1 MTVESASYISQLDP
15 TYPTAGDPKSEGD
28 NHLRLVKTVLKTQF
42 PNFGTAAMNA
52 TVGELNYMV
61 GVTSLVQTQ
70 LNTLTSAKAAKA
82 GDTYTGAHDFTGGTI
97 AVPTATVGDAT
108 TKAASTAF
116 VSATAFNAA
125 LPGQTG
131 NAKKFVTTDGANAA
145 WAHIYGAPT
154 VISTDTTA
162 VAGGFYVLTASLT
175 LTLPATPTAGDV
187 VHVSNRS
194 GVATCVIDRNGVNVM
209 GLAENMTLDASDQ
222 PFSLAYTDASRGWV
236 LI

>member
-1 MTVESASYISQLDP
+1 MTVETASYISQLDP
-15 TYPTAGDPKSEGD
+15 TYPAAGDPKSEGD

-42 PNFGTAAMNA
+42 PNFGTNAITATAAE
-52 TVGELNYMV
+52 VNYLV
-61 GVTSLVQTQ
+61 GVTSGVQAQ
-70 LNTLTSAKAAKA
+70 INTLTSAKAAKA

-131 NAKKFVTTDGANAA
+131 NAKKFVTTDGANAS
-145 WAHIYGAPT
+145 WSNIYGTPT
-154 VISTDTTA
+154 PISTNTNA
-162 VAGGFYVLTASLT
+162 VNGGFYTLTASLT
-175 LTLPATPTAGDV
+175 LTLPAAPSVGDV

-194 GVATCVIDRNGVNVM
+194 GATTCVIDRNGSNIM
-209 GLAENMTLDASDQ
+209 GLAENMTLDSAQQ
-222 PFSLAYTDASRGWV
+222 PFSLVYADATRGWV
-236 LI
+236 LF

>member
-1 MTVESASYISQLDP
+1 MTVETASYISQLDGTLP
-15 TYPTAGDPKSEGD
+15 LAGDKKSEGD
-28 NHLRLVKTVLKTQF
+28 NHLRLVKTVLQTQF

-52 TVGELNYMV
+52 TTTELNYVV
-61 GVTSLVQTQ
+61 GVTSSIQTQ
-70 LNTLTSAKAAKA
+70 INAKATKA

-222 PFSLAYTDASRGWV
+222 PFSLAYADASRGWV